1 MADVVTSR
9 PQGLRIL
16 SSPCSDIDRN
26 LTSLTK
32 MPAAEPTTQA
42 EEWGNEGKAPNDYP
56 LLNQP
61 SLRALLEA
69 LSNYVPAQLTS
80 NH

>member
-1 MADVVTSR
+1 MANVVTSR
-9 PQGLRIL
+9 SQGLGIL

-32 MPAAEPTTQA
+32 MPAAEPKIQA
-42 EEWGNEGKAPNDYP
+42 EEWGYEGKARNDYP
-56 LLNQP
+56 LLSQP
-61 SLRALLEA
+61 SLRAFLEA